1 MAVIESQAN
10 CSIYRA
16 DARLA
21 DPPLVALRR
30 IVEEVWR
37 YRWHVAITFARD
49 LRAIYH
55 GTALG
60 VLWAILLPLLPIG
73 VYWLLGAVRV
83 FPQHAE
89 IAPILYTS
97 IGITLWFLLA
107 GAILRPI
114 AVVEAKSAE
123 IARVHYPL
131 IGVVASGFAELC
143 FETVV
148 RCLLVVPAYAMLVG
162 VPPLGAALAMPALVC
177 CVVGCLG
184 LGLILAILNAVYRD
198 IGKVTN
204 VIMRYLIFLSA
215 AVFPLP
221 DTGMLHKIG
230 LANPLHV
237 MIDSLREL
245 MIFGRLEDPL
255 PLLAVIV
262 FAAAMF
268 VGGCTLFYR
277 LEYRIRG
284 VI

>member
-1 MAVIESQAN
+1 MSAIDLQPKVSV
-10 CSIYRA
+10 YRA

-21 DPPLVALRR
+21 EPPLVALRR

-37 YRWHVAITFARD
+37 YRWHVGITFARD
-49 LRAIYH
+49 FRAVYH

-60 VLWAILLPLLPIG
+60 VFWAVILPLMPIG

-83 FPQHAE
+83 FPRHAE
-89 IAPILYTS
+89 ISPILYTS
-97 IGITLWFLLA
+97 IGITIWFLLV

-114 AVVEAKSAE
+114 AVVEAKNAE

-143 FETVV
+143 FDTAV
-148 RCLLVVPAYAMLVG
+148 RCLLVVPAYAVLVG
-162 VPPLGAALAMPALVC
+162 VPPPMALLAIPALLA
-177 CVVGCLG
+177 CVLGCLG
-184 LGLILAILNAVYRD
+184 IGLILAIVNAVYRD
-198 IGKVTN
+198 VGKVAN

-221 DTGMLHKIG
+221 DYGVLHMIG

-237 MIDSLREL
+237 MIDSLRQL
-245 MIFGRLEDPL
+245 MIFGSMDNPWPL
-255 PLLAVIV
+255 SGVIIVSAIV
-262 FAAAMF
+262 FVA
-268 VGGCTLFYR
+268 GCTVFYR

-284 VI
+284 IV